1 SRSPRASSRSPPR
14 PDPSLDPDG
23 HHSLK
28 EVGMLP
34 AFLDV
39 RTEDHNPL
47 IPADYDIIYS
57 SIIFVALLI
66 VVAIFVV
73 PRMNKALDARAEA
86 IEGGLKKAE
95 EAQAAASAARDEY
108 TAQLAE
114 ARAEAARI
122 REQARTDGQAILAEL
137 KEQAQSEAARIVANA
152 QTQIEAERSAALV
165 SLRSEV
171 GSLALDLASGV
182 IGETLADDKKAAAV
196 VDRFLADLEA
206 DEKAKAGK

>member
-1 SRSPRASSRSPPR
+1 
-14 PDPSLDPDG
+14 
-23 HHSLK
+23 
-28 EVGMLP
+28 MLT
-34 AFLDV
+34 AFLAGAPTADA
-39 RTEDHNPL
+39 NPL
-47 IPADYDIIYS
+47 LPADYDLLWS
-57 SIIFVALLI
+57 AIIFVALLI
-66 VVAIFVV
+66 VVAVYV
-73 PRMNKALDARAEA
+73 LPRLNKALDARAEA

-95 EAQAAASAARDEY
+95 EAQAAAAAARDEY

-137 KEQAQSEAARIVANA
+137 KEQAQAEAARIVANA
-152 QTQIEAERSAALV
+152 QTQIEAERSAAMV
-165 SLRSEV
+165 SLRAEV

-182 IGETLADDKKAAAV
+182 IGETLSDDKKAAAV

>member
-1 SRSPRASSRSPPR
+1 
-14 PDPSLDPDG
+14 
-23 HHSLK
+23 
-28 EVGMLP
+28 MLR

-39 RTEDHNPL
+39 RTEDINPL
-47 IPADYDIIYS
+47 IPADYDLIWS
-57 SIIFVALLI
+57 SVIFVALLI
-66 VVAIFVV
+66 VVAVFVV
-73 PRMNKALDARAEA
+73 PRLNTALDARAEA

-108 TAQLAE
+108 NAQLAE

-122 REQARTDGQAILAEL
+122 REQARTDGAAILAEL
-137 KEQAQSEAARIVANA
+137 KEQAQAEANRITANA
-152 QTQIEAERSAALV
+152 QVQIEAERAAALV

-171 GSLALDLASGV
+171 GTLALDLASGV
-182 IGETLADDKKAAAV
+182 IGESLSDDKKASAL